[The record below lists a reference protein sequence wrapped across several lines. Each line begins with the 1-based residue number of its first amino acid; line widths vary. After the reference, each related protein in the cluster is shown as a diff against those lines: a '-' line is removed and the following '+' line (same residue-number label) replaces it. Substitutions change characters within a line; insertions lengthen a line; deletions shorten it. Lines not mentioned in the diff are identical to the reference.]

1 MARSSKQRSLDPA
14 RLSRE
19 ERRERF
25 VDAMVGAAFVDDE
38 RLDTLRQ
45 SVGWTETRRQEA
57 RRLELSVA
65 LDAIERGH
73 RSSLRASDLR
83 RRLERLGGPVRFTLP
98 E

>member
-1 MARSSKQRSLDPA
+1 MARSSKQRTLDPA

-25 VDAMVGAAFVDDE
+25 VDAMVGAAHVDDE
-38 RLDTLRQ
+38 RLDTLRTA
-45 SVGWTETRRQEA
+45 VGWTAARRQEA

>member
-1 MARSSKQRSLDPA
+1 VARSSKQRSLNPA

-25 VDAMVGAAFVDDE
+25 VDAMIGAAHVDDE

-45 SVGWTETRRQEA
+45 AVGWTEARRQEA

-73 RSSLRASDLR
+73 RSSLRATDLR
-83 RRLERLGGPVRFTLP
+83 RRLERFGGPVPFKLP

>member
-1 MARSSKQRSLDPA
+1 MARSSSLDPA

-25 VDAMVGAAFVDDE
+25 VDAMIGAAHVDDE

-45 SVGWTETRRQEA
+45 AVGWTEARCREA

-73 RSSLRASDLR
+73 RSSLRVTDLR
-83 RRLERLGGPVRFTLP
+83 RRLERLGGPIPFKLP